1 MAGARTEVHEQD
13 ESNELQRVLLRR
25 RQQHGEGRAVRVVY
39 EAVRAARDG
48 DGLQYELEEELVQ
61 RASADA
67 ADAISKVVP
76 APFRSCL
83 LWGPLA

>member
-1 MAGARTEVHEQD
+1 
-13 ESNELQRVLLRR
+13 
-25 RQQHGEGRAVRVVY
+25 VY

-48 DGLQYELEEELVQ
+48 DGLQYELEEKLIQ

-83 LWGPLA
+83 LQRRQAETHLNQLFRVQRPRATSQAICRRKNGTAKPT